1 MLERLLPRT
10 ADNTY
15 RGYKIALWIYGVVV
29 LWKMAIA
36 AATIFNGRNTA
47 IAADGIPV
55 NSFSQ
60 IGAQDF
66 LSLQAA
72 LGVALFI
79 LCAIAAL
86 VFFRYRA
93 LVPLMFVVL
102 LLENLLRRLV
112 YFLIPMIR
120 VGSPV
125 GTWVN
130 VALITLMLV
139 GLILSLLP
147 ARVRPQEA

>member
-47 IAADGIPV
+47 IVADGIPV

-79 LCAIAAL
+79 LCAIAVL

-102 LLENLLRRLV
+102 LAENLLRRLV
-112 YFLIPMIR
+112 YFLIPMVR

-147 ARVRPQEA
+147 AGVRPQEA